1 MFTKVDTKIGLVKHQ
16 FGLNSITKLLGKVA
30 EMGLSENGVF
40 PNIAFEWV
48 TMGFLGTLF
57 SDKATLVVS
66 HPSFWC
72 VMERV
77 NFGHLL
83 TDTFPSRNFLSWFYF
98 PHMAPPKCIDHQVR
112 ASERKF
118 HIRGKGLVGKDRK
131 YDATKQVPWCNM
143 HIRCMLSKFGA
154 FLK

>member
-16 FGLNSITKLLGKVA
+16 FGLNFITKLLGKVA

-48 TMGFLGTLF
+48 TMGFLGYPIFRQSHF
-57 SDKATLVVS
+57 SSEPSIFLVRAGAGQLRTS
-66 HPSFWC
+66 LDRQFSP
-72 VMERV
+72 
-77 NFGHLL
+77 
-83 TDTFPSRNFLSWFYF
+83 RNFLSWFYF
-98 PHMAPPKCIDHQVR
+98 PHMAPPKWIDHQVR

-143 HIRCMLSKFGA
+143 HVRCMLRKYGA